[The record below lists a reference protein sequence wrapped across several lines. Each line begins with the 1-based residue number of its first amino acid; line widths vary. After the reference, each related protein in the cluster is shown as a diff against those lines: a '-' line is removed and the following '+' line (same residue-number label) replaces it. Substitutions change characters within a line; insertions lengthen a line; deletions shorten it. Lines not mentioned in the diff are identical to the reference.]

1 MYKSIVT
8 IIFLFAF
15 FFLFGTIFRINAQV
29 DSSGYSIVVPVNGDL
44 ENGDILCTYP
54 NGIQRCNQEYD
65 PSILGVYI
73 VKPGVLINDSDIQN
87 GKPVSKE
94 GITKVR
100 VRGPLSEGDLVTTS
114 TDPGVGQKASANGYV
129 LGISLDKIETNEIQT
144 IQILV
149 NIHPATTLAG
159 ARGNLIQFIRKGISV
174 PVFQPLESLRYLLAV
189 LIVIISFTLGL
200 IYFGRASR
208 TGIEAIGRNPLAK
221 RVIQLTIILNILLTL
236 VIVLAG
242 LAIAYMILI
251 L

>member
-1 MYKSIVT
+1 MLKSLTFIFSVFVFVVFINTFSIV
-8 IIFLFAF
+8 
-15 FFLFGTIFRINAQV
+15 NAQI
-29 DSSGYSIVVPVNGDL
+29 DSSGFTTIVPITGDL
-44 ENGDILCTYP
+44 QNGDIICTYET
-54 NGIQRCNQEYD
+54 GIQRCTEEYD
-65 PSILGVYI
+65 SSILGVYVVNPSVVI
-73 VKPGVLINDSDIQN
+73 ADTDVEN

-100 VRGPLSEGDLVTTS
+100 VRGPIAEGELVTTS
-114 TDPGVGQKASANGYV
+114 TDPGVGKKASANGYV
-129 LGISLDKIETNEIQT
+129 IGTALEGIVSNDIET

-149 NIHPATTLAG
+149 NIHPATTIAG

-200 IYFGRASR
+200 VYFGRASR

-221 RVIQLTIILNILLTL
+221 RVIQLTIILNIVLTL